1 MGKVRAAR
9 LREPKPRGANASC
22 WAHIHGS
29 ASPSLVRR
37 RGHTRVVLGTPFH
50 GCLREPEPTPDR
62 ARAESPRSAAAF
74 RVFGP
79 RPRHFGPMSRRP
91 PPRASTPSAPLGL
104 APKRAQRLVCGH
116 GQSVARS
123 GGSPRAPGVGRRC
136 WGAPDP
142 AEDERGLP
150 VPLMT

>member
-37 RGHTRVVLGTPFH
+37 RGHKRVVLGTPFH

-62 ARAESPRSAAAF
+62 ARAESCESAECLS
-74 RVFGP
+74 
-79 RPRHFGPMSRRP
+79 RPARRP
-91 PPRASTPSAPLGL
+91 PFAFLAPARAFSAPCPAGPRRERRPRA
-104 APKRAQRLVCGH
+104 RL
-116 GQSVARS
+116 
-123 GGSPRAPGVGRRC
+123 
-136 WGAPDP
+136 
-142 AEDERGLP
+142 
-150 VPLMT
+150 

>member
-37 RGHTRVVLGTPFH
+37 RGHKRVVLGTPFH

-62 ARAESPRSAAAF
+62 ARAES
-74 RVFGP
+74 
-79 RPRHFGPMSRRP
+79 
-91 PPRASTPSAPLGL
+91 
-104 APKRAQRLVCGH
+104 
-116 GQSVARS
+116 
-123 GGSPRAPGVGRRC
+123 
-136 WGAPDP
+136 
-142 AEDERGLP
+142 
-150 VPLMT
+150 